1 MHFSTLTV
9 KGQTTI
15 PQEIREYL
23 HLLPQD
29 KIVYV
34 PDGDKVYITHVRGS
48 ILDLKGIV
56 KRRTKKPLDFHKLRE
71 QVKGKIAGEA
81 LKQLT

>member
-1 MHFSTLTV
+1 MHLSTLTI
-9 KGQTTI
+9 KGQTTV

-48 ILDLKGIV
+48 ILDLKAAL
-56 KRRTKKPLDFHKLRE
+56 RRRVKKPINFHKLRE
-71 QVKGKIAGEA
+71 RVKEKVAKEA
-81 LKQLT
+81 LKESP

>member
-15 PQEIREYL
+15 PQEIREHL
-23 HLLPQD
+23 HLSPQD

-34 PDGDKVYITHVRGS
+34 PDGDKVYITHVHGS
-48 ILDLKGIV
+48 ILDLKGVV
-56 KRRTKKPLDFHKLRE
+56 KRRAKKPIDFHNLRE
-71 QVKGKIAGEA
+71 QVKKKIAKEA
-81 LKQLT
+81 LKESL